1 MTSSALLCLILFGVM
16 IVLVLVGIPVYVS
29 ILLCSIIGLWILGGQ
44 QMVLTQLSSG
54 ILTIAS
60 SYDYAVIPLF
70 ILVGVMAGVTGMAE
84 GTFDAAKTWLG
95 WARGGLLY
103 TVVIANAIFGACSG
117 VSTAGTVVFSKIAA
131 PQLKRQGYDEK
142 ITLGC
147 ITASSC
153 LSTLIPPSIAIL
165 TLCLLANISI
175 GTGLMSGLSAG
186 ILMVVLLCV
195 FIFIR
200 ARINKK
206 LVPPVTDEDRNI
218 TWKQR
223 GRALGLLIPILAV
236 FVLIVLGS
244 FLGWFPATVGGGIA
258 STAIMIYAVV
268 KPNGLNFK
276 QLLNGLREAGTTF
289 AGLFL
294 ILVGGT
300 LFSRLVTISG
310 LASGLLSLISN
321 LGVAPWMVFMIVIIF
336 YILCGCVMN
345 CMTII
350 IITIPIVFPMLT
362 AVGFNPFAVCIIL
375 VLLAEL
381 GGITPPFGLSVFMVS
396 NVLKISPKKVFGG
409 SWPFLILFL
418 AMVMIGVF
426 FPRIFLWLP
435 ALMGAV

>member
-1 MTSSALLCLILFGVM
+1 MTTSAIIGIVFFAIM
-16 IVLVLVGIPVYVS
+16 IVLVLVGVPVYVS
-29 ILLCSIIGLWILGGQ
+29 ILLCSVIGLWMIGGQ
-44 QMVLTQLSSG
+44 TMVMTQLSSG

-70 ILVGVMAGVTGMAE
+70 ILVGTMAGVTGMAE

-103 TVVIANAIFGACSG
+103 TIVVANAIFGACSG

-131 PQLKRQGYDEK
+131 PQLKKQGYDEK
-142 ITLGC
+142 ITYGC

-153 LSTLIPPSIAIL
+153 LSVLIPPSIAIL
-165 TLCLLANISI
+165 TLCLLAEISI
-175 GTGLMSGLSAG
+175 GTGLMAGLSAG
-186 ILMVVLLCV
+186 ILMAVLLCV

-200 ARINKK
+200 LKINKN
-206 LVPPVTDEDRNI
+206 LAPPVTEEDRNV

-223 GRALGLLIPILAV
+223 AGALKLLIPILAI
-236 FVLIVLGS
+236 FLLIVLGS

-258 STAIMIYAVV
+258 STAIMIYALV
-268 KPNGLNFK
+268 KPNGLSFK
-276 QLLNGLREAGTTF
+276 QLLMGLRESAQMF

-310 LASGLLSLISN
+310 LATGLLNLVSN
-321 LGVAPWMVFMIVIIF
+321 LGVAPWMVFLIVVIF

-362 AVGFNPFAVCIIL
+362 ALGFNPYAICIIL
-375 VLLAEL
+375 VFLAEL

-396 NVLKISPKKVFGG
+396 NVLKLSPKKVFGG

-418 AMVMIGVF
+418 AMIIIGIF
-426 FPRIFLWLP
+426 FPRLFLWLP
-435 ALMGAV
+435 TLMGAV